1 MGPVETL
8 AALLA
13 CIIHDF
19 EHLGLNNDFLVRPHT
34 LNSQP

>member
-19 EHLGLNNDFLVRPHT
+19 EHLGLNTTAHNNR
-34 LNSQP
+34 